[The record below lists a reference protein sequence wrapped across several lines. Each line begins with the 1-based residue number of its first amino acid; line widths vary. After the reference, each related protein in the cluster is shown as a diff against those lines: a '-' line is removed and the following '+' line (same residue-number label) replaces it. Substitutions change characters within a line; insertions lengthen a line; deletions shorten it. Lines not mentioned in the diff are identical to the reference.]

1 MMNIKISQIE
11 YYLPGDQ
18 VSNDDLQKENP
29 DWDMGRLSEKS
40 GVYNRHIAKQDE
52 TAFDLACK
60 ACEKL
65 FSNREISIDTI
76 DGIIFCTQSPD
87 YIMPSNAFLLHKH
100 LNLRQSVFAFDIN
113 LACSG
118 FIYGLSIARG
128 FISTALGK
136 KILLVN
142 SDTYSKYINPKDRSA
157 KILFG
162 DGAAASIITRNV
174 SKGVIDIMLASSGK
188 DFDSFYIPSGG
199 CRLPKS
205 KITSAEEI
213 DAAGNTHSAEN
224 IHMNGFGVWKFI
236 ASTVPKQIN
245 EILNRNGYTVND
257 IDLYVFHQASKMTL
271 DSLIKGSKIDP
282 DKVFNNIRHVG
293 NLVSA
298 SIPVALKDAL
308 TAGRLKKG
316 DLVLLSGFG
325 VGLSWGTIILRY

>member
-1 MMNIKISQIE
+1 MDIEIAQIE
-11 YYLPGDQ
+11 YYLPGDRI
-18 VSNDDLQKENP
+18 SNDDLQEENP

-40 GVYNRHIAKQDE
+40 GVYNRYIAKSDE

-65 FSNREISIDTI
+65 FSNQEISKDSIN
-76 DGIIFCTQSPD
+76 GIIFCTQSPD

-100 LNLRQSVFAFDIN
+100 LKLGQSVFAFDIN

-128 FISTALGK
+128 FIATGLGK
-136 KILLVN
+136 NILLVN
-142 SDTYSKYINPKDRSA
+142 ADTYSKYINPRDRSA

-162 DGAAASIITRNV
+162 DGAAASII
-174 SKGVIDIMLASSGK
+174 SGKESQGVIDIMLASSGK

-199 CRLPKS
+199 CRMPKS
-205 KITSAEEI
+205 ESTSVEAM
-213 DAAGNTHSAEN
+213 DAAGNIHSAEN

-245 EILNRNGYTVND
+245 EILSRNGYSVND

-282 DKVFNNIRHVG
+282 EKVFSNIQHVG

-308 TAGRLKKG
+308 IAGRLKKG

>member
-1 MMNIKISQIE
+1 MDIEIAQIE
-11 YYLPGDQ
+11 YYLPGDR

-40 GVYNRHIAKQDE
+40 GVYNRHIVKADE

-65 FSNREISIDTI
+65 FSNREISKDSI

-100 LNLRQSVFAFDIN
+100 LKLGQSVFAFDIN

-128 FISTALGK
+128 FIATALGK
-136 KILLVN
+136 NILLVN
-142 SDTYSKYINPKDRSA
+142 ADTYSKYINPRDRSA

-162 DGAAASIITRNV
+162 DGAAASII
-174 SKGVIDIMLASSGK
+174 SGKESQGVIDIMLASSGN

-199 CRLPKS
+199 CRMPKS
-205 KITSAEEI
+205 ESTSVEAM

-245 EILNRNGYTVND
+245 EILSRNGYSVND

-282 DKVFNNIRHVG
+282 EKVFSNIQHVG

-308 TAGRLKKG
+308 IAGRLKKG

>member
-1 MMNIKISQIE
+1 MDIEIAQIE
-11 YYLPGDQ
+11 YYLPGDR
-18 VSNDDLQKENP
+18 VSNEDLQRENP

-40 GVYNRHIAKQDE
+40 GVYNRHIAKADE
-52 TAFDLACK
+52 TAFDMACK

-65 FSNREISIDTI
+65 FSTRQISKDSI

-100 LNLRQSVFAFDIN
+100 LKLGQSVFAFDIN

-128 FISTALGK
+128 FIATGLGK
-136 KILLVN
+136 NILLVN
-142 SDTYSKYINPKDRSA
+142 ADTYSKYINPRDRSA

-162 DGAAASIITRNV
+162 DGAAASII
-174 SKGVIDIMLASSGK
+174 SGKESQGVIDIILASSGK

-205 KITSAEEI
+205 ESTSAEEM

-245 EILNRNGYTVND
+245 EILSRNGFSVND

-282 DKVFNNIRHVG
+282 EKVFSNIQDVG

-325 VGLSWGTIILRY
+325 VGLSWGTIILKY